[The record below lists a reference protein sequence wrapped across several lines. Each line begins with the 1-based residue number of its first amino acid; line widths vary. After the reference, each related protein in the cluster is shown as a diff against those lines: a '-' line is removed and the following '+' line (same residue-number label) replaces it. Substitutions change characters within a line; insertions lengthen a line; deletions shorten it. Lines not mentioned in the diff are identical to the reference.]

1 MSPTGHCH
9 RGLIA
14 FLSLAALVAAGCGP
28 ASEPAALAEAALEDA
43 ALQANAAPS
52 ADHHAKKQKEK
63 QKKKCRGHIGV
74 HAEWSSVAPLP
85 RARERHIALL
95 MPDGQVMVAGGS
107 GDYPY
112 PTTVDFYN
120 PAADAWTTGGT
131 LPYPLAPVGAAPLPD
146 GRVLFSPGGLVY
158 DPSTGATTSVPLTP
172 GESIHGWEFAQTALT
187 PLPNGL
193 VLRTGGS
200 DDESVLKEA
209 VLYDPATNTW
219 SSAGSMSV
227 TRHLHTATLLQDG
240 RVLVAG
246 GYKLNGNEMPEG
258 RTGVEIYDPATGA
271 WTAAAPTNL
280 PRMQHTATLLPSGRV
295 LVVGGGGQIYGGTEE
310 EIVVLVDAGETA
322 EIYDP
327 ASDTWT
333 LTPPPNFRHTWASAV
348 APMSHGRVMAIGDE
362 GAEIYKEANN
372 TWTVIDDPIP
382 RAFHT
387 ATTLQDGS
395 VLITGGYDATYF
407 SNPPA
412 IESVERYGGCKK
424 KR

>member
-1 MSPTGHCH
+1 MSMAGRCH
-9 RGLIA
+9 RGLVA
-14 FLSLAALVAAGCGP
+14 FLSLAALTVAGCGSGP
-28 ASEPAALAEAALEDA
+28 EPAPFAEDA
-43 ALQANAAPS
+43 LGEATLEAKAVS
-52 ADHHAKKQKEK
+52 LADRHPKKL
-63 QKKKCRGHIGV
+63 CRRHVGF

-107 GDYPY
+107 GAYPY
-112 PTTVDFYN
+112 PTAVDFYD
-120 PAADAWTTGGT
+120 PATDTWTTGGA
-131 LPYPLAPVGAAPLPD
+131 LPYPMSPVGAALLQD

-158 DPSTGATTSVPLTP
+158 DPSTGTTTSVPLTP
-172 GESIHGWEFAQTALT
+172 GEAARGWEFAQTSLT

-200 DDESVLKEA
+200 DDERVLKEA
-209 VLYDPATNTW
+209 VLYDAGTNTW
-219 SSAGSMSV
+219 SSAGTMSV

-240 RVLVAG
+240 RVLVVG
-246 GYKLNGNEMPEG
+246 GYTLNSDERPAG
-258 RTGVEIYDPATGA
+258 RTSVEIYDPATGA

-310 EIVVLVDAGETA
+310 EVVVLVDAGETA

-333 LTPPPNFRHTWASAV
+333 LTPPLNFRHTWASAV
-348 APMSHGRVMAIGDE
+348 APMSHGRVMAIGGQ
-362 GAEIYKEANN
+362 GAEIYKESND
-372 TWTVIDDPIP
+372 TWTVIDDPI
-382 RAFHT
+382 RRGFHT

-407 SNPPA
+407 SNPPTLT
-412 IESVERYGGCKK
+412 SVERYGGCKTK
-424 KR
+424 P

>member
-1 MSPTGHCH
+1 MSSTGRCH
-9 RGLIA
+9 RGLVA
-14 FLSLAALVAAGCGP
+14 FLSLAGLTAAGCGSGP
-28 ASEPAALAEAALEDA
+28 EPAPLAESALEEAALEAHA
-43 ALQANAAPS
+43 AS
-52 ADHHAKKQKEK
+52 SSDHHAKKR
-63 QKKKCRGHIGV
+63 CRRHVGV

-107 GDYPY
+107 GAYPY
-112 PTTVDFYN
+112 PTAVDFYD
-120 PAADAWTTGGT
+120 PATHTWTTGGA
-131 LPYPLAPVGAAPLPD
+131 LPYPMSPVGAALLQD

-158 DPSTGATTSVPLTP
+158 DPTTGTTTSVPLTP
-172 GESIHGWEFAQTALT
+172 GEAARGWEFAQTALT
-187 PLPNGL
+187 PLPSGL

-219 SSAGSMSV
+219 SSAGTMSV

-240 RVLVAG
+240 RVLVVG
-246 GYKLNGNEMPEG
+246 GYTLNSDERPAG
-258 RTGVEIYDPATGA
+258 RTSVEIYDPATGA

-295 LVVGGGGQIYGGTEE
+295 LVVGGGGTIYGGTEE

-333 LTPPPNFRHTWASAV
+333 LTPPLNFRHTWASAV
-348 APMSHGRVMAIGDE
+348 APMSHGRVMAIGSE
-362 GAEIYKEANN
+362 GAEIYKESND
-372 TWTVIDDPIP
+372 TWTVIDDPI
-382 RAFHT
+382 RRGFHT

-407 SNPPA
+407 SNPPTLT
-412 IESVERYGGCKK
+412 SVERYGGCKT

>member
-1 MSPTGHCH
+1 MSTTGRYH
-9 RGLIA
+9 RGLVA
-14 FLSLAALVAAGCGP
+14 FLSLAALTAAGCGSGP
-28 ASEPAALAEAALEDA
+28 EPAPFAERTLEEAALEA
-43 ALQANAAPS
+43 HATPS
-52 ADHHAKKQKEK
+52 SDHHAKKR
-63 QKKKCRGHIGV
+63 CRRHVGV

-85 RARERHIALL
+85 QARERHIALL
-95 MPDGQVMVAGGS
+95 LPDGQVMVAGGS
-107 GDYPY
+107 GAYPY
-112 PTTVDFYN
+112 PTAVDFYD
-120 PAADAWTTGGT
+120 PATDTWTTGGA
-131 LPYPLAPVGAAPLPD
+131 LPYPMSPVGAALLQD

-158 DPSTGATTSVPLTP
+158 DPSTGTTTSVPLTP
-172 GESIHGWEFAQTALT
+172 GEAARGWEFAQTALT
-187 PLPNGL
+187 PLPSGL

-200 DDESVLKEA
+200 DDERVLKEA

-219 SSAGSMSV
+219 SSAGTMSV

-240 RVLVAG
+240 RVLVVG
-246 GYKLNGNEMPEG
+246 GYTLNSDERPAG
-258 RTGVEIYDPATGA
+258 RTSVEIYDPATGA

-310 EIVVLVDAGETA
+310 EVVVLVDAGETA

-333 LTPPPNFRHTWASAV
+333 PTPPPNFRHTWASAV
-348 APMSHGRVMAIGDE
+348 APMPHGRVMAIGSE
-362 GAEIYKEANN
+362 GAEIYKESND
-372 TWTVIDDPIP
+372 TWTVIDDPI
-382 RAFHT
+382 RRGFHT

-407 SNPPA
+407 SNPPTLTSA
-412 IESVERYGGCKK
+412 ERYGGCKT